1 MIEDFRA
8 YIRNENLLDEGDK
21 LVLAV
26 SGGIDSM
33 VMLTLFQHLENEF
46 AVAHCNFKLRG
57 AESDGEEVFLR
68 DYCAARGIELFVKHF
83 ETREFASQKGIS
95 IEMAARDL
103 RYNWFAELLD
113 VLSYSCVATA
123 HHQDDLIETMLLN
136 LSRGTGIRG
145 LTGIR
150 PKNGKVIRPMLF
162 ANRGQI
168 LEFARRNNI
177 AYMNDSSNNE
187 LLFQRNIIR
196 HQVIPAFEEMN
207 PVFRKNALKTALI
220 LRETEMV
227 FRDKI
232 DAIRKQV
239 QERDGPG
246 IRMSM
251 KKIADYGTVN
261 IVLFELLYPFGF
273 NSYQVQ
279 EIYNAF
285 SAEAGKTFFSE
296 NYRLVKDRDFLII
309 TPRTEHGTARFY
321 IEAGCQD
328 IDEPV
333 PLRFEI
339 IERKGDFQFSR
350 DPRTADLDL
359 ELLHFPLILKKWEQ
373 GEYFRP
379 LGLTGLKKLSD
390 FFTDEKMSIPE
401 KEAAWILYSGK
412 NVVWILGRRI
422 DDRYKVTSRTAK
434 VFRIR
439 MNEGI

>member
-1 MIEDFRA
+1 MIESFRL
-8 YIRNENLLDEGDK
+8 YIENENLLAREDK
-21 LVLAV
+21 LLLAV
-26 SGGIDSM
+26 SGGADSM
-33 VMLTLFQHLENEF
+33 VMLTLFQHLDYEF

-68 DYCAARGIELFVKHF
+68 DYCAAKGIELFVKHF
-83 ETREFASQKGIS
+83 DTREFASRKGIS

-103 RYNWFAELLD
+103 RYSWFAELLD
-113 VLSYSCVATA
+113 ALSYACIATA

-162 ANRGQI
+162 ANREQI
-168 LEFARRNNI
+168 LEFARKNNI
-177 AYMNDSSNNE
+177 DYMDDSSNNE

-207 PVFRKNALKTALI
+207 PVFRKNALKTAFI
-220 LRETEMV
+220 LRETEAI

-232 DAIRKQV
+232 DAVRGQV
-239 QERDGPG
+239 QERDDNG
-246 IRMSM
+246 IRMSI
-251 KKIADYGTVN
+251 KKITDYGSVN
-261 IVLFELLYPFGF
+261 TVLFELLYPFGF
-273 NSYQVQ
+273 NAHQAQ

-296 NYRLVKDRDFLII
+296 NFRLVKDRDFLII
-309 TPRTEHGTARFY
+309 TPRKEQGIARFY
-321 IEAGCQD
+321 IEAGCPE
-328 IDEPV
+328 INEPV

-339 IERKGDFQFSR
+339 IERKNDFLFSR
-350 DPRTADLDL
+350 NLRVADLDL
-359 ELLHFPLILKKWEQ
+359 DFLHFPLILKRWEQ

-379 LGLTGLKKLSD
+379 LGLAGLKKLSD

-422 DDRYKVTSRTAK
+422 DDRYKVTSRTTK
-434 VFRIR
+434 IFRIR
-439 MNEGI
+439 MKEER